1 LSDAAQQRS
10 GPDENR
16 RMTREERLEGLL
28 GAAAGLMA
36 KQGYSQTT
44 IRDVARETGFSL
56 AGMYH
61 YFESKEDLLFQIQH
75 GTFSR
80 LLAEQEERIAE
91 TDDPEQRLRNLIST
105 HLTFFQHHAG
115 EMKVCTYELE
125 SLTGDAYEAIEDL
138 RRRYYRLTAGTVA
151 DLVGGADSGAKTQA
165 RVRHLTLFTFG
176 ALNWVFMWYQPKKD
190 VPIARLADEMTEFVL
205 GGIKARLEQNR

>member
-1 LSDAAQQRS
+1 LSDAARQRGS
-10 GPDENR
+10 PEENR
-16 RMTREERLEGLL
+16 RTTREERLEGLL
-28 GAAAGLMA
+28 EAAAGLMA
-36 KQGYSQTT
+36 KQGFSQTT

-80 LLAEQEERIAE
+80 LLAEQEVRVTE
-91 TDDPEQRLRNLIST
+91 TDDPEQRLRSLIAT

-138 RRRYYRLTAGTVA
+138 RRRYYRLTAGIVA
-151 DLVGGADSGAKTQA
+151 DLVDAVDPGAKTQA
-165 RVRHLTLFTFG
+165 RVRHLALFTFG

-190 VPIARLADEMTEFVL
+190 VPIAQLADEMSEFVL
-205 GGIKARLEQNR
+205 GGIKVRSEQNP